1 MIIRKAKLSDAQG
14 IAKVHVDCWR
24 TTYKNIIPNG
34 FLDNLSYD
42 QRTDLWI
49 KNISNEQNYVFVAEN
64 DVGHIIGFADGGKRE
79 TNIVDHSGDLT
90 SIYILQEYQGM
101 GIGKQLVQQ
110 LFSKLDELG
119 YKSIFVEV
127 LEDNKSRLFYESLGA
142 EWLRTEKI
150 NIAGAELNLLVY
162 EWKDIRS
169 ALLLK

>member
-24 TTYKNIIPNG
+24 ITYKNIIPNG

-119 YKSIFVEV
+119 YKSIFIEV

-150 NIAGAELNLLVY
+150 NIAGTELNLLVY